1 MSRRLKRFAALVAAV
16 MMGTMMPTAAR
27 AASYWYEAQ
36 NDARSWNHQG
46 AWFYR
51 QGGTTHVSGLEAP
64 TSSDD
69 ASIGNESV
77 ALPNYLNVT
86 NGVTA
91 TVNTLGIG
99 SVANRTIGVMVAGGT
114 LTAADSIRIASG
126 ADSGGVLVLSNAT
139 VQLTN
144 GTLGERLFVGYGSG
158 SWGVLRGWGTVTGG
172 SKNAYMTISRGQVIA
187 DGFGEQKT
195 LDVGSLAG
203 VKFGGEWTV
212 AATNGWYAVNKGK
225 VQFPRIWLEVKSK
238 DETSSHC
245 CGDYGAQSPTN
256 QVNGVH
262 FSISG
267 FGSTGVRYFRCAL
280 YADDRSDVHLDSLP
294 ANNGI
299 VGTWSMRFD
308 DGKYNCGVNNI
319 DLTFHFDPA
328 KAKTGQSLMLLRWNG
343 ASWDKVAEGMA
354 APDHLF
360 SVSGLKSLSGQSEN
374 IGTFALV
381 KKRVGLMIFIE

>member
-1 MSRRLKRFAALVAAV
+1 M
-16 MMGTMMPTAAR
+16 
-27 AASYWYEAQ
+27 
-36 NDARSWNHQG
+36 
-46 AWFYR
+46 
-51 QGGTTHVSGLEAP
+51 
-64 TSSDD
+64 
-69 ASIGNESV
+69 
-77 ALPNYLNVT
+77 PNYLNVT

-91 TVNTLGIG
+91 TVSNLVIG
-99 SVANRTIGVMVAGGT
+99 TVANRTIGVMVAGGT
-114 LTAADSIRIASG
+114 LTAADSILIAS
-126 ADSGGVLVLSNAT
+126 AANSGGVLVLSNAT

-144 GTLGERLFVGYGSG
+144 GTLGDRLFVGYGSG

-187 DGFGEQKT
+187 DGFGEEKT

-225 VQFPRIWLEVKSK
+225 VQFPRIWLSVSSQ
-238 DETSSHC
+238 DETLSRC
-245 CGDYGAQSPTN
+245 CGDNNGSPSPTN

-267 FGSTGVRYFRCAL
+267 FGSTGTRYFRCAL

-308 DGKYNCGVNNI
+308 DGKASYCGVNNI

-360 SVSGLKSLSGQSEN
+360 SVSGLKSLAQSEN

-381 KKRVGLMIFIE
+381 KKRVGLMLFII